1 MLLYMAIEVQSTIS
15 RCTVLLSPLFLGLGY
30 LSNSTLTSDLEKVI
44 KVERQNAHMF
54 SGQKTCAAKMPAG
67 CQSPC

>member
-1 MLLYMAIEVQSTIS
+1 MLVYMAIEVQSTIS

-44 KVERQNAHMF
+44 NERQNAHMF